1 MKIRWIVLLVAIL
14 CVTRHCAAQEN
25 PETNS
30 EAQAAPN
37 VSPAMPIT
45 APAAV
50 PVITPVTKPVITPVI
65 APITTPITKISPE
78 REVSWRLL
86 VPNLLQDQKQI
97 WMFPVSVAH
106 GHHLKPTLAF
116 LGITAGLI
124 ALDERDMKMV
134 RSTQSFN
141 GFNKVFSGFNTSTSM
156 EVFPALFYAIGLM
169 RKDSYAQ
176 KTVLLAGE
184 AVIDAEIVTT
194 VLKDIDRRYRPASVG
209 PNGDLSASWFKET
222 NGSYFGGVGSFPSG
236 HAIAAFSVATV
247 FADRYPNPHWH
258 VWLAYGLASLVG
270 FSRVTTQ
277 SHFPSDVF
285 AGAAIGYVIAHYVVR
300 HPKEIPMGDD
310 LHASEPEP
318 QTHTAGSR
326 LPAQN

>member
-1 MKIRWIVLLVAIL
+1 MKIRWIVLVVAAL
-14 CVTRHCAAQEN
+14 AMTQHCAAQEN
-25 PETNS
+25 SESVFAVAETPD
-30 EAQAAPN
+30 ALPTM
-37 VSPAMPIT
+37 PMAMPAAMPAILPV
-45 APAAV
+45 AP
-50 PVITPVTKPVITPVI
+50 
-65 APITTPITKISPE
+65 PITLPITRISPE
-78 REVSWRLL
+78 REVSWRFL

-156 EVFPALFYAIGLM
+156 EVFPAVFYAIGLM
-169 RKDSYAQ
+169 RKDSYMQ

-184 AVIDAEIVTT
+184 AVIDSEIVTT

-222 NGSYFGGVGSFPSG
+222 HGSYVGGVGSFPSG
-236 HAIAAFSVATV
+236 HMIAAFSVATV

-285 AGAAIGYVIAHYVVR
+285 AGAAIAYVIAHYVVR
-300 HPKEIPMGDD
+300 HPREIPMDDD
-310 LHASEPEP
+310 LHALEPEP
-318 QTHTAGSR
+318 QTQTAGTRSSG
-326 LPAQN
+326 QN

>member
-1 MKIRWIVLLVAIL
+1 MKFRMVILAAAIL
-14 CVTRHCAAQEN
+14 FAGGHSAAQEN
-25 PETNS
+25 PELS
-30 EAQAAPN
+30 SVAATVPDAN
-37 VSPAMPIT
+37 
-45 APAAV
+45 APV
-50 PVITPVTKPVITPVI
+50 L
-65 APITTPITKISPE
+65 APIAKVTAE

-86 VPNLLQDQKQI
+86 VPNLLQDQRQI

-116 LGITAGLI
+116 LGVTAALI

-141 GFNKVFSGFNTSTSM
+141 GFNKAFSGFNTSTAM
-156 EVFPALFYAIGLM
+156 EVFPAVFYAIGLM

-184 AVIDAEIVTT
+184 AVINAEILTT
-194 VLKDIDRRYRPASVG
+194 VLKDIDRRYRPASIG

-222 NGSYFGGVGSFPSG
+222 HGSYFGGVGSFPSG
-236 HAIAAFSVATV
+236 HTIAAFSVATV

-258 VWLAYGLASLVG
+258 VWLAYGLASLIG

-285 AGAAIGYVIAHYVVR
+285 AGAALGFVIAHYAVR
-300 HPKEIPMGDD
+300 HPRDIPMGDD
-310 LHASEPEP
+310 LHASTSDAQAPP
-318 QTHTAGSR
+318 TPSR
-326 LPAQN
+326 LPGQN